1 MSVKLTAW
9 AIAYEG
15 LDPLEKLLLIVLA
28 DHFNDQEGA
37 AWPSQKRIA
46 KMMGVSDRT
55 VRRLQV
61 SLVEKDLLKV
71 QLRTGSSNQ
80 YIMVTP
86 DILSAGVGH
95 RSPKGADTA
104 VLHNS
109 YITLNEHKKN
119 KLKNESTPIPP
130 KYKPPKDE
138 SVKPQRAQ
146 EHIKEIRRKLKA
158 V

>member
-1 MSVKLTAW
+1 MSAKLTGW

-46 KMMGVSDRT
+46 RMMGVSDRT

-61 SLVEKDLLKV
+61 SLVDKGLLTV

-86 DILSAGVGH
+86 DILSGGVGH
-95 RSPKGADTA
+95 RSPKGSDTA

-109 YITLNEHKKN
+109 YITLNEQLVGQIKQ
-119 KLKNESTPIPP
+119 TPMPP
-130 KYKPPKDE
+130 RYKPPKDD
-138 SVKPQRAQ
+138 SVKPEQAQ
-146 EHIKEIRRKLKA
+146 EHIKNIKRKLRA